1 MSVARRD
8 GFIPADMRVVI
19 TPTGERITIH
29 QQPRQTRGAF
39 GQAVR
44 KAMRNTCGRLASD
57 SEILDMRR

>member
-29 QQPRQTRGAF
+29 QQPLD
-39 GQAVR
+39 
-44 KAMRNTCGRLASD
+44 KNTIGFT
-57 SEILDMRR
+57 